1 MVSVGDLEATAV
13 AELFELGAD
22 ARMSDIVARGEQGH
36 IRRLDTDRGAF
47 AVKESFD
54 GADDADAEAAAGFQA
69 RCHEAGVPCPRPV
82 PDRHGR
88 YLSEIDGVAV
98 RVLTWV
104 DLVDP
109 DPLLDPQAVGE
120 TLARLHA
127 VPTPGTGGPHPWH
140 TEPVGA
146 AEWRALVKASRAGG
160 APFAD
165 RLAALLPD
173 LLAAE
178 ALLTP
183 MRSRQVLHLDLW
195 ADNLRSDPTGAPCV
209 IDFDNAGPGDPDR
222 ELAMVL
228 FEFGRDV
235 GPRIRTLA
243 AAYADSGG
251 AGRVTRREDFGLPV
265 AQLHH
270 IARYQI
276 RGWLA
281 ARDPEARARAHAAVE
296 EFVGEPLTVAWIDR
310 ILDELGS

>member
-1 MVSVGDLEATAV
+1 MVSVTELDAAAV
-13 AELFELGAD
+13 ADRFHLGAD
-22 ARMSDIVARGEQGH
+22 ARMGGVVARGEQGH
-36 IRRLDTDRGAF
+36 IRRLDTALGAF

-54 GADDADAEAAAGFQA
+54 GVDDAEAEASAAFQA
-69 RCHEAGVPCPRPV
+69 RCYEAGVPCPRPV
-82 PDRHGR
+82 PDREGR
-88 YLSEIDGVAV
+88 YLSEVDGVAV

-104 DLVDP
+104 DIVDP
-109 DPLLDPQAVGE
+109 DPLLDPVAVGE

-127 VPTPGTGGPHPWH
+127 VPTSVSGEPHPWH

-146 AEWRALVKASRAGG
+146 AEWRALVKASRAAG

-165 RLAALLPD
+165 RLAALVPG

-195 ADNLRSDPTGAPCV
+195 ADNLRSEPGGAPCV

-235 GPRIRTLA
+235 GPRLRTLA
-243 AAYADSGG
+243 AAYAESGG

-270 IARYQI
+270 ICRYQVQ
-276 RGWLA
+276 GWLA

-296 EFVGEPLTVAWIDR
+296 EFIELPLTVAMIDR